1 MISIQLVQGN
11 VVVDDVKN
19 CNTQRARSGLTLDAG
34 GNYLIATARNS
45 SVKLSVNG
53 QDFSLGADSFIRING
68 SKTWMD
74 RHLESWSRDS
84 RIFIGKLW
92 ARIHNDPRD
101 VGTDNAVVGI
111 RG

>member
-1 MISIQLVQGN
+1 MIHIQQVQGN

-19 CNTQRARSGLTLDAG
+19 RYTQQARNGMELDVG
-34 GNYLIATARNS
+34 GNYLIATAQNS
-45 SVKLSVNG
+45 SVKLSMNG
-53 QDFSLGADSFIRING
+53 QDFSLGASSFIRING
-68 SKTWMD
+68 TRTWMD
-74 RHLESWSRDS
+74 RHMESWSRDS

-92 ARIHNDPRD
+92 ARIANDPRD

>member
-1 MISIQLVQGN
+1 MIKFLSVQGN

-19 CNTQRARSGLTLDAG
+19 RYTQQARNGMELDVG
-34 GNYLIATARNS
+34 GNYLIATAQNS

-53 QDFSLGADSFIRING
+53 QDFSLGASSFIRING
-68 SKTWMD
+68 SKTWID
-74 RHLESWSRDS
+74 RHMESWSRDS

-92 ARIHNDPRD
+92 ARICNDPRD
-101 VGTDNAVVGI
+101 VGTDNAAVGV

>member
-1 MISIQLVQGN
+1 MIHIQQVQGN
-11 VVVDDVKN
+11 VVVDDIKN
-19 CNTQRARSGLTLDAG
+19 GYTQQARSGMELDLG
-34 GNYLIATARNS
+34 GNYLIATAQNS
-45 SVKLSVNG
+45 SLKLSISG
-53 QDFSLGADSFIRING
+53 KDFSLGASSFIRING
-68 SKTWMD
+68 TRTWID

-101 VGTDNAVVGI
+101 PGTGNAAVGI